1 MKTNKKSKNLIGIIQ
16 SFLILILVVLIIFM
30 MIQISRLQ
38 GTARVINY
46 AGLVRG
52 ATQREIK
59 LEITG
64 NQNDELIKY
73 LDDILLGLRYQDGHY
88 DLVKLN
94 DEEYQEKLQ
103 IQSDYWDKLKTE
115 IEAVCKW
122 NGMIF
127 NIMEFRIFKNR
138 RLKMRKKIVNSLI
151 TATVIG
157 SMLTGMAVPCFAG
170 EKKDDGS
177 SITVLVESGSPAE
190 ALANDTAADFEKETG
205 CKVVVDAVAYTGMY
219 DKLSTEIK
227 AGQAAHDVSC
237 MDFIWLAAFAD
248 AIEPITDAD
257 TSDFLPTLEE
267 SGTVDGNL
275 LGYPMWVNA
284 KILIYRKDLI
294 PEDKVPKTWDEYKAL
309 AKEMKTD
316 DMYGTTVFGSG
327 SDAVCSFL
335 DFACQAGADGLVYDK
350 DGNVNITDQ
359 PYVDALDFM
368 VEMANEDC
376 TPSDSLAT
384 ASTESQELFN
394 NGKVAMQLNWSH
406 QYPAAVEALG
416 ADKVGC
422 APMIAG
428 SAGAGAT
435 TGPWYECVMKNS
447 ENKDMALKYVEYMYD
462 HNADYMNGT
471 LKIAGRTSVYEE
483 AGKEAGNE
491 HTTAVLD
498 TLNEKQSQP
507 RPMISTWSQVE
518 QVLTGVV
525 ESCLGGADVK
535 ETLES
540 AKEEIEAIGK

>member
-1 MKTNKKSKNLIGIIQ
+1 MDIIYKKNKKTIIGLTKATKGYNEINKTKKI
-16 SFLILILVVLIIFM
+16 SFLNNVERVPYCKTKFVFPMLTRKIRLLRR
-30 MIQISRLQ
+30 ISK
-38 GTARVINY
+38 AV
-46 AGLVRG
+46 
-52 ATQREIK
+52 
-59 LEITG
+59 
-64 NQNDELIKY
+64 
-73 LDDILLGLRYQDGHY
+73 
-88 DLVKLN
+88 
-94 DEEYQEKLQ
+94 
-103 IQSDYWDKLKTE
+103 
-115 IEAVCKW
+115 EAVCKW

>member
-1 MKTNKKSKNLIGIIQ
+1 MDIIYKKNKKTIIGLTKATKGYNEINKTKKINFLNNVERVPYCKTKFVFPMLTRKIRLLRRISKA
-16 SFLILILVVLIIFM
+16 V
-30 MIQISRLQ
+30 
-38 GTARVINY
+38 
-46 AGLVRG
+46 
-52 ATQREIK
+52 
-59 LEITG
+59 
-64 NQNDELIKY
+64 
-73 LDDILLGLRYQDGHY
+73 
-88 DLVKLN
+88 
-94 DEEYQEKLQ
+94 
-103 IQSDYWDKLKTE
+103 
-115 IEAVCKW
+115 EAVCKW

-205 CKVVVDAVAYTGMY
+205 CKVVVDAVAYTGMH

-237 MDFIWLAAFAD
+237 MDFVWLAAFAD

>member
-1 MKTNKKSKNLIGIIQ
+1 MDIIYKKNKKTIIGLTKATKGYNEINKTKKTNFLNNVECVPYCKTKFVFPMLTRKIRLLRRISKA
-16 SFLILILVVLIIFM
+16 V
-30 MIQISRLQ
+30 
-38 GTARVINY
+38 
-46 AGLVRG
+46 
-52 ATQREIK
+52 
-59 LEITG
+59 
-64 NQNDELIKY
+64 
-73 LDDILLGLRYQDGHY
+73 
-88 DLVKLN
+88 
-94 DEEYQEKLQ
+94 
-103 IQSDYWDKLKTE
+103 
-115 IEAVCKW
+115 EAVCKW

-205 CKVVVDAVAYTGMY
+205 CKVVVDAVAYTGMH

-237 MDFIWLAAFAD
+237 MDFVWLAAFAD